1 MDECIL
7 RRFGPR
13 RNRAGVRPRFSWQ
26 NGPAMD
32 DITQWH
38 ARVGGEIGVSP
49 WFDIDQDRSD
59 QFARAIVDP
68 HWIHVDLE
76 WVTRQYS

>member
-7 RRFGPR
+7 RWFRRR
-13 RNRAGVRPRFSWQ
+13 RNCAGVRPRFSWQ

-32 DITQWH
+32 DITQLH

-49 WFDIDQDRSD
+49 WFEIDQHRID

-68 HWIHVDLE
+68 QWIHVDTE
-76 WVTRQYS
+76 GAGRAGE